1 MEPTEPST
9 PATDTPRVAVLGT
22 GIMGA
27 PMARNIAAAGIPV
40 KVWNR
45 TAAKARPLAD
55 HGCTVA
61 ESPADAVAD
70 AEVVVTM
77 LTDGDAVESV
87 MAGVAPPR
95 GAVWAQTTTAGLAA
109 TERLAARAAKLELE
123 FVDAPVLGTRAP
135 AEQGALT
142 VLAAGSERARRRAA
156 PVFDAIGSRT
166 VALDEIGA
174 ASRLK
179 LVANS
184 WVLALTSATGE
195 ALALAEGLGVDPRS
209 FLDLVSGGPL
219 DSGYLHAKADVI
231 LGGDYTPSFSVAN
244 AAKDARLVREA
255 AEGVGLRLDLAAA
268 TEDRMLRAADSGHG
282 GDDMAAGY
290 YASFPQG

>member
-1 MEPTEPST
+1 MN
-9 PATDTPRVAVLGT
+9 ATDPAGPPADPPRVAVLGT

-27 PMARNIAAAGIPV
+27 PMARNIAAAGMPV
-40 KVWNR
+40 RVWNR

-55 HGCTVA
+55 HGCTVC
-61 ESPADAVAD
+61 ESPGDAVAD
-70 AEVVVTM
+70 AQIVVTM
-77 LTDGDAVESV
+77 LTDGDAVESLIADLV
-87 MAGVAPPR
+87 PPR
-95 GAVWAQTTTAGLAA
+95 GAVWAQTTTVGTAA
-109 TERLAARAAKLELE
+109 TARLAERAAQLELE
-123 FVDAPVLGTRAP
+123 FIDAPVLGTRAP
-135 AEQGALT
+135 AEQGTLT
-142 VLAAGSERARRRAA
+142 VLAGGPQHARAQAA

-166 VALDEIGA
+166 VALDEAGA

-195 ALALAEGLGVDPRS
+195 ALALAEGLDVDPRS
-209 FLDLVSGGPL
+209 FLDLVAGGPL

-255 AEGVGLRLDLAAA
+255 AEEAGVRADLAAA
-268 TEDRMLRAADSGHG
+268 SENRMLRATAAGHG

-290 YASFPQG
+290 FASFPP